1 MGQIFQRE
9 HQGMRAG
16 SAMAECLHPFIQL
29 MRECQAGQ
37 GELSP
42 SRLFQ
47 RNAHV
52 FDEMFDVE
60 PRVEI
65 AG

>member
-1 MGQIFQRE
+1 
-9 HQGMRAG
+9 MRTC
-16 SAMAECLHPFIQL
+16 SAMAERLHLFIEL
-29 MRECQAGQ
+29 MCEGQTRQ

-52 FDEMFDVE
+52 FDEMFDEE

-65 AG
+65 TG